1 MKIYW
6 SYKDIPEL
14 AGLPAS
20 VGHKNYKQ
28 ARSLA
33 NSHIEMWLGG
43 VLYVVLVA
51 GLSVAFD
58 RVFPGKGG
66 FARSL
71 VTTACALVP
80 GIFLW
85 HQISIYVMRK
95 YYKHILARRSAAS
108 GDLEK
113 AAERLIEEADER
125 EFQRWRKLRRYGYIA
140 LCILMLAVICSLA
153 ASV

>member
-66 FARSL
+66 FAHSL
-71 VTTACALVP
+71 VTTACALMP

-108 GDLEK
+108 G
-113 AAERLIEEADER
+113 ASSASSSGA
-125 EFQRWRKLRRYGYIA
+125 GG
-140 LCILMLAVICSLA
+140 SSGA
-153 ASV
+153 ASSPSAEITPPSARSG